1 MKINEVKII
10 VVGAAGLVGREML
23 KILSEVHI
31 PVKNITAVAS
41 SRSKGKYIN
50 YGQKDKIIV
59 QALSEIDFCNYDV
72 ALFSAGSAISKIYV
86 PIAVDS
92 GCYAIDN
99 TSYFRMCPD
108 VPLVVPEINMD
119 AAQNSKLVANP
130 NCSTIQTV
138 LPLKPLHDLYGLL
151 DVIVS
156 TYQAAG
162 GAGQGGIDELK
173 SQINSYNSSY
183 NSPSEI
189 VIDKFPKQLAFN
201 VIPLIGAEYADGHS
215 VEEQKMINEIPK
227 ILSIPD
233 LRVAATCVR
242 VPVLIGHA
250 VSVTVVLAK
259 DCNYSEAINTLS
271 NYPGIKFIDDLVTP
285 IDIAGKNDVYV
296 CRFRQALGKKNVV
309 SFWCVADNVRKGAAL
324 NAVQIFQHLCQNT

>member
-1 MKINEVKII
+1 MKINEIKII
-10 VVGAAGLVGREML
+10 VVGATGLVGREML
-23 KILSEVHI
+23 KILSEIHV
-31 PVKNITAVAS
+31 PVENITAVAS
-41 SRSKGKYIN
+41 SRSKGKCVN
-50 YGQKDKIIV
+50 YRQKDKIIV
-59 QALSEIDFCNYDV
+59 QDLSEIDFCNYDV
-72 ALFSAGSAISKIYV
+72 ALFSAGSAVSKIHV
-86 PIAVDS
+86 PIAVDA

-108 VPLVVPEINMD
+108 VPLVVPEINIG
-119 AAQNSKLVANP
+119 AVQNSKLIANP

-173 SQINSYNSSY
+173 SQINSYNSS
-183 NSPSEI
+183 SEI
-189 VIDKFPKQLAFN
+189 VINKFPKQLAFN
-201 VIPLIGAEYADGHS
+201 VIPLIGTKCADGHS

-227 ILSIPD
+227 ILSISD

-250 VSVTVVLAK
+250 VSVTAVLAK
-259 DCNYSEAINTLS
+259 DCNYSEAINVLS

-285 IDIAGKNDVYV
+285 LDIAGKNDVYV
-296 CRFRQALGKKNVV
+296 CRFRHALGKRNVV
-309 SFWCVADNVRKGAAL
+309 SFWCVADNIRKGAAL
-324 NAVQIFQHLCQNT
+324 NAVQILQQLCKNT